1 MHKSA
6 NEIMSFNN
14 NAEFSKKLI
23 KAKKLKMDL
32 QVQSLI
38 QQNFNMQYQ
47 IAISKRD
54 ILEQVK

>member
-6 NEIMSFNN
+6 NEIMLFNN